1 MIYDHAN
8 SLQYAPEVWKRFIKQ
23 GRNGIVPL
31 AAPRMLKIPTK
42 FEQLPAGSDSE
53 GLICLDAI
61 RNHYK
66 DFSQGFEACATNI
79 VSKMD
84 PNFVEFSLTRPW
96 RDGGRDALGFYSIST
111 GGKINSPLK
120 IDCALEAK
128 CYSPTNSVGVK
139 EMSRLIS
146 RIRYRQFGIM
156 ITTSYVDKQA
166 YQEVVEDGHP
176 ILIVTATDIAG
187 ILRKNAIN
195 SSNVDEWLKSIDRR
209 DERLLEYYKR
219 INEMSK
225 QMV

>member
-1 MIYDHAN
+1 
-8 SLQYAPEVWKRFIKQ
+8 
-23 GRNGIVPL
+23 
-31 AAPRMLKIPTK
+31 
-42 FEQLPAGSDSE
+42 
-53 GLICLDAI
+53 
-61 RNHYK
+61 
-66 DFSQGFEACATNI
+66 
-79 VSKMD
+79 
-84 PNFVEFSLTRPW
+84 
-96 RDGGRDALGFYSIST
+96 
-111 GGKINSPLK
+111 
-120 IDCALEAK
+120 
-128 CYSPTNSVGVK
+128 
-139 EMSRLIS
+139 MSRLIS

-156 ITTSYVDKQA
+156 ITISYVDKQA